1 MCSTSFSLLK
11 IYFGFITVLKN
22 QNVVEKRLGGICVS
36 FRLKICFVFSEFYPV
51 QAEIRTELEE
61 LKVNEAVK
69 KTKDCSLI
77 LILFDVGV
85 GFERGTS

>member
-1 MCSTSFSLLK
+1 MQC
-11 IYFGFITVLKN
+11 G
-22 QNVVEKRLGGICVS
+22 QG
-36 FRLKICFVFSEFYPV
+36 FSEFYPV
-51 QAEIRTELEE
+51 QAQIRTELEE